1 MGGIFRIVSTNAM
14 TAAVDIA
21 ISARLKTGQLGI

>member
-1 MGGIFRIVSTNAM
+1 MGGIFRIVRTNAIA
-14 TAAVDIA
+14 AAVEIA